1 MFEKTRIFLASFKKS
16 VWFHGRLNT
25 ARGKLLAIR
34 TALICRIRQRRVLS
48 RIRSRDPNE
57 KVRVLFLCSNTAKW
71 KCQTVYEKM
80 EASGLFE
87 PIVGITALGEMA
99 VRPDE
104 ELEAA
109 FTDAEKFFAGLGDR
123 CVRVCTLFPR
133 RYDNLRRFAPDIIF
147 FPEPWI
153 LRHPQTTR
161 EVSKFALPC
170 YVPYFVVAH
179 LIPDKQCRTPM
190 HRHLFDYFVQNESL
204 ARLYEHAVPWFVR
217 SYHAIPTGH
226 PALDFLSRNNRA
238 SSDGGQDGEGPIIYA
253 PHHSVTIGNA
263 RHPEWSIGTF
273 LETGKPMLDYAEKH
287 PEAKWVFK
295 PHPQLRRALLQTGS
309 WTDADIDAYFDAWKR
324 IGTVCTDG
332 NYQDLFLSSKA
343 MVTDSASFLLEYGA
357 TGKPL
362 VQLVPPGAG
371 TGLSPHIRDLLASYY
386 RVENVDELTS
396 TLDLL
401 IVKGEDAKRPQRLA
415 ALRKAGLLGVDAA
428 QNIVDYL
435 RKLLKR

>member
-1 MFEKTRIFLASFKKS
+1 MRAFLTSLRKKIRIRS
-16 VWFHGRLNT
+16 RLKA
-25 ARGKLLAIR
+25 ARGQLHIVR
-34 TALICRIRQRRVLS
+34 TALACRMRQRKVLL
-48 RIRSRDPNE
+48 RIRSRDPKD

-80 EASGLFE
+80 ETSGLFE

-99 VRPDE
+99 VRSDAE
-104 ELEAA
+104 VEAA
-109 FTDAEKFFAGLGDR
+109 FTEAEKFFASLGDR
-123 CVRVCTLFPR
+123 CVRVCALFPR
-133 RYDNLRRFAPDIIF
+133 RYDNLRRFAPDIVF
-147 FPEPWI
+147 FPEPWT
-153 LRHPQTTR
+153 LKHPQTTR

-179 LIPDKQCRTPM
+179 IIPDKQCRTPM
-190 HRHLFDYFVQNESL
+190 HRHLFAYFVQNGSL
-204 ARLYEHAVPWFVR
+204 ARLYEHAVPWFAR

-226 PALDFLSRNNRA
+226 PALDFLSRNDRA
-238 SSDGGQDGEGPIIYA
+238 SSNGGQNGDGPIIYA
-253 PHHSVTIGNA
+253 PHHSVQIRNA
-263 RHPEWSIGTF
+263 QHPEWSIGTF
-273 LETGKPMLDYAEKH
+273 LETGKPMLDYAKTH

-295 PHPQLRRALLQTGS
+295 PHPQLRRALLQTGT
-309 WTDADIDAYFDAWKR
+309 WTNADVDAYFDAWKS
-324 IGTVCTDG
+324 IGTICTDG

-371 TGLSPHIRDLLASYY
+371 TDLSPHIRNLLASYY
-386 RVENVDELTS
+386 RVETVDALAS

-401 IVKGEDAKRPQRLA
+401 IFKGEDTKRPQRLA
-415 ALRKAGLLGVDAA
+415 ALREAGLLGIDAA

-435 RKLLKR
+435 RDLLNR